1 MKVKFIAPA
10 DVQHEPGG
18 KRKRSLFPPLN
29 LGMLAAL
36 TPPDWEVEVVDE
48 SVQPVDLDAPV
59 DLVAITA
66 ITSVAPRA
74 YRLADAFRERG
85 VKVVL
90 GGIHASILPE
100 EAAGHA
106 DAVVVGEA
114 ELSWPDVLADF
125 KEGRLRKFYE
135 CQNRPPLGGLPAP
148 RRDLFDRRAYL
159 TVNLIQTTRG
169 CPYSCSFCSVTRF
182 FGHSYRTRPI
192 PEILKEVESLKG
204 ETVLFVDDNIVG
216 NPVYAKELFEALA
229 PYRLKWIG
237 QSSLLIARD
246 EELLRLAAKSG
257 CVGLFIGFESLAP
270 HNLKEI
276 GKNHVNNSDRFQ
288 ESIEKI
294 HDYGIGIE
302 GAFIFGFDE
311 DDRSVFERTVE
322 FARKVKL
329 AAAQFGILTPFPG
342 TPLYEKLER
351 AGRIIERDWS
361 KYTISHVV
369 FEPLQMTRDVL
380 QNGFNWAYHE
390 FYSYRSILDRL
401 FLGFK
406 KNLVFFLPLNM
417 SFRQI
422 VARLPRGSV

>member
-1 MKVKFIAPA
+1 MKVRFIAPA
-10 DVQHEPGG
+10 DVVHEPGG
-18 KRKRSLFPPLN
+18 KRRRSLFPPLN

-66 ITSVAPRA
+66 ITSVAPKA
-74 YRLADAFRERG
+74 YQLADAFRARG
-85 VKVVL
+85 ARVVL
-90 GGIHASILPE
+90 GGIHASALPW
-100 EAAGHA
+100 EAAKHA

-114 ELSWPDVLADF
+114 ELSWPKVLADF
-125 KEGRLRKFYE
+125 KEGRLAKLYE
-135 CQNRPPLGGLPAP
+135 CPDRPPLEGLPVP
-148 RRDLFDRRAYL
+148 RRDLFDRRSYL

-169 CPYSCSFCSVTRF
+169 CPHSCSFCSVTRF
-182 FGHSYRTRPI
+182 FGRSYRTRPI
-192 PEILKEVESLKG
+192 PEILKEVESLEG

-216 NPVYAKELFEALA
+216 KPAYAKELFRALT

-237 QSSLLIARD
+237 QSSLTIARD
-246 EELLRLAAKSG
+246 EELLRLAARSG
-257 CVGLFIGFESLAP
+257 CIGLFIGFESLAP
-270 HNLKEI
+270 HNLQEI
-276 GKNHVNNSDRFQ
+276 GKNHVNNAERFK
-288 ESIEKI
+288 EFIEKI
-294 HDYGIGIE
+294 HSYGIGIE
-302 GAFIFGFDE
+302 GAFIFGFDQ

-369 FEPLQMTRDVL
+369 FEPLQMTREAL

-390 FYSYRSILDRL
+390 FYSYRSILERL

-406 KNLVFFLPLNM
+406 KNLGFFFPLNM